1 MKRGV
6 YWGSVFLLLA
16 AILGLVEAQFH
27 LFRGLFGPASL
38 EHREIATQFLGE
50 YLAAHYSGKKA
61 VVLSNPFSTQ
71 PKQPREVYQY
81 EKAGLRGLRRGLAKA
96 VTIEEVAYPEI
107 RPEFFRDRR
116 SVPID
121 PGTSTPLSYIV
132 AEDALDKIARQHPQ
146 AEILISLIGLPVN
159 VLQTETWRMGRKFA
173 LLLPD
178 LRMLGNQ
185 SSIRQTGIRL
195 YLELQGKLPAGGYRS
210 SPRHLIPDRIIGIAS
225 AAAPQTARH
234 IGSAQRDGIR
244 KLKGCRQQIARRN
257 AQRIG

>member
-27 LFRGLFGPASL
+27 LFRCLFGPASL

-71 PKQPREVYQY
+71 PRQPREVYQY

-185 SSIRQTGIRL
+185 SSIRAAFQSGKIAAIVLNKPGSPPDDQPLGRDPKMEFTLRFLLVTPENVDQCLKAYPRL
-195 YLELQGKLPAGGYRS
+195 F
-210 SPRHLIPDRIIGIAS
+210 
-225 AAAPQTARH
+225 
-234 IGSAQRDGIR
+234 
-244 KLKGCRQQIARRN
+244 
-257 AQRIG
+257 

>member
-71 PKQPREVYQY
+71 PRQPREVYQY

-185 SSIRQTGIRL
+185 SSIRAAFQSGKIAAIVLNKPGSPPDDQPLGRDPKMEFTLRFLLVTPENVDQCLKAYPRL
-195 YLELQGKLPAGGYRS
+195 F
-210 SPRHLIPDRIIGIAS
+210 
-225 AAAPQTARH
+225 
-234 IGSAQRDGIR
+234 
-244 KLKGCRQQIARRN
+244 
-257 AQRIG
+257 